1 MESPNFKPTLF
12 QSIFIKLFNII
23 NSIIPWYNLPGLI
36 GAINL
41 DFLRIDLRNYNLHDG
56 YASADAQGKVGES
69 PPLEER
75 FIGTRNSDGKDNS
88 LEMRRMGCAG
98 MRFGRNF
105 NRKYCK
111 KPTDEELL
119 NPNPRLVSQAF
130 MAREFRDFKPA
141 TPLNLLAAAWIQFQV
156 HDWFNHEDDDTTLD
170 IPLSPGDEWQRKRMS
185 LFQTKTD
192 TELHPSDQLCPG
204 YRNVNTA
211 WWDGSQIYGSSEAVT
226 RQLRSKDQDG
236 KLQLDRIGDQ
246 PFFIP
251 RNEDGTPKTGFSDN
265 WWLGVELLHTLFA
278 LEHNAICDS
287 IRQGHP
293 NWTGDQIFDKARI
306 VNCALMAKIHT
317 VEWTPAILAHPALQI
332 GMSANW
338 WGIVGEK
345 LTKAIGRISKTSEAI
360 SGIPGSGVDHQGVP
374 YSLTEEF
381 VSVYRMHSL
390 MPDTID
396 LYRCK
401 SGNFTKTIDAEDV
414 LFTHSLDPIKAGN
427 TFADLFYSFGVNY
440 PGAITNN
447 NYPRFMQQLKTPDGQ
462 VRDMGTVDIVR
473 DRERG
478 VPRYTAFRRL
488 LRMDVPKTFEELT
501 GGNKELAQKLSK
513 VYDGDIDKV
522 DTLVGSHSEPV
533 PPGFGFSDTAFRIFI
548 LMASRRLKSDRFI
561 AGAWNADMYTK
572 EGFQWVQNT
581 TMSDVLCRHFPEL
594 EQVIPRK
601 TNVFAPW
608 KETLRPKEAGL

>member
-1 MESPNFKPTLF
+1 MESPNFKPTFF
-12 QSIFIKLFNII
+12 QSIFIKAFRII
-23 NSIIPWYNLPGLI
+23 NSAIPWYNLPGFI

-56 YASADAQGKVGES
+56 YASADVQGKVGEQ
-69 PPLEER
+69 PPVEER

-105 NRKYCK
+105 NRKYCQK
-111 KPTDEELL
+111 LTDEELL

-130 MAREFRDFKPA
+130 MARETHEFKPA
-141 TPLNLLAAAWIQFQV
+141 TTLNLLAAAWIQFQV

-170 IPLSPGDEWQRKRMS
+170 IPLSPEDDWQGKRMS
-185 LFQTKTD
+185 LFKTKTD

-211 WWDGSQIYGSSEAVT
+211 WWDGSQIYGSNEAVT
-226 RQLRSKDQDG
+226 RQLRSKSQDG
-236 KLQLDRIGDQ
+236 KLQLDRVGNQ

-278 LEHNAICDS
+278 LEHNAICDG

-293 NWTGDQIFDKARI
+293 DWTGDQIFDKARI

-345 LTKAIGRISKTSEAI
+345 LTKAVGRISKTSEAI
-360 SGIPGSGVDHQGVP
+360 SGIPGSGVDHQGIP

-390 MPDTID
+390 VPDTIN
-396 LYRCK
+396 LYRCP
-401 SGNFTKTIDAEDV
+401 SGSFTGTVDTEDV

-427 TFADLFYSFGVNY
+427 TFADVFYSFGVNY

-478 VPRYTAFRRL
+478 VPRYTTFRRL
-488 LRMDVPKTFEELT
+488 LRMNVPKTFEELT
-501 GGNKELAQKLSK
+501 GGNKELAQKLSE

-561 AGAWNADMYTK
+561 AGAWNAEMYTK
-572 EGFQWVQNT
+572 EGFLWVQNT
-581 TMSDVLCRHFPEL
+581 SMSNVLCRHFPEL
-594 EQVIPRK
+594 GQVIPK
-601 TNVFAPW
+601 ETNVFAPW
-608 KETLRPKEAGL
+608 AEMQRSKADGL